1 MKNRRRHLYEKHYCK
16 CSMRL
21 LAIAII
27 FVYLSVLS
35 PYLAAAHNAAVNNPI
50 VPPNTLPKMNQSNLF
65 SLPIYFLSA
74 DRIKY
79 PDTVEAVPSIRLT
92 HAVFL
97 MHTVPSHIYFV

>member
-1 MKNRRRHLYEKHYCK
+1 MKSTTANAVCACWQLKYF
-16 CSMRL
+16 
-21 LAIAII
+21 
-27 FVYLSVLS
+27 FVYLSISS
-35 PYLAAAHNAAVNNPI
+35 PYLAAAHSAAVNNPI

-65 SLPIYFLSA
+65 SPRSIFLASQ
-74 DRIKY
+74 IKY